1 MRDGPMI
8 ALLRPRPQRRSRF
21 ILTPLVDV
29 MFLLLIFFMLSSQTA
44 PYFLLPVTADA
55 AAPAQAAGGDAPAR
69 AELVVSVGDGYA
81 RLNGER
87 VAFAALPESVARAIR
102 SGFSEALVTAG
113 PTATAQ
119 DLVTVL
125 DAFRRESFAHVR
137 LVPPQAP
144 AP

>member
-1 MRDGPMI
+1 MI
-8 ALLRPRPQRRSRF
+8 ALLRPRPKRWSKF

-44 PYFLLPVTADA
+44 PYFLLPVSADA
-55 AAPAQAAGGDAPAR
+55 GAPERAAKRDAPVR
-69 AELVVSVGDGYA
+69 AELVVSVGGGYA

-87 VAFAALPESVARAIR
+87 IAFAALPENIARAIR
-102 SGFSEALVTAG
+102 SGFSEALVTVGA
-113 PTATAQ
+113 TATTQ

-125 DAFRRESFAHVR
+125 DVFRRESFAHVR

>member
-1 MRDGPMI
+1 MI
-8 ALLRPRPQRRSRF
+8 APLRPRPQRRSRF

-55 AAPAQAAGGDAPAR
+55 AVPEQVAGVDAPVR
-69 AELVVSVGDGYA
+69 TELVVSVGDGYA

-87 VAFAALPESVARAIR
+87 VAFAELPERVARAIR
-102 SGFSEALVTAG
+102 SGHSQALVTAG
-113 PTATAQ
+113 ATATTQ

-125 DAFRRESFAHVR
+125 DVFRRESFAHVR